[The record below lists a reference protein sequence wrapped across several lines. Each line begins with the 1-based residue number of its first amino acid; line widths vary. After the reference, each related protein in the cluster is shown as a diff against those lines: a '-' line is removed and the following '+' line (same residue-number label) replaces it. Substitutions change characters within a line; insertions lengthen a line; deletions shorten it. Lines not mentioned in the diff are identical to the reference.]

1 MQKLNKNKV
10 LFLLETNSKFQS
22 SKNTNTLTFYRYSS
36 KVRSVICGIYLYVRY
51 RPTFLWKHV

>member
-51 RPTFLWKHV
+51 RPTFL